1 MRRMKSSRIA
11 LGILVLGLAA
21 RAGHEGK
28 VEWVK
33 DPELGLKK
41 IKSEKKAGVL
51 FFTADW

>member
-1 MRRMKSSRIA
+1 MRISMAVAA
-11 LGILVLGLAA
+11 LLSLGVAA

-33 DPELGLKK
+33 DPELGLKR
-41 IKSEKKAGVL
+41 IKSDKKAGIL